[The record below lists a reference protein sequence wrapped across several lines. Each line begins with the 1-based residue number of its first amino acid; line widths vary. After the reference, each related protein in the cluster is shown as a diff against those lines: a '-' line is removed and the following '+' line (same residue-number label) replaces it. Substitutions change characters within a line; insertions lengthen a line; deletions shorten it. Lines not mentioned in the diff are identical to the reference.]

1 MIKERL
7 FLLLLMAVTMVGL
20 ASCSKDDDVAVEEFP
35 NWQATNSAYW
45 QQLISD
51 TRAKIAAGDDTWKIL
66 PTWTLEEE
74 QVTIPDD
81 RKIVVRIVH
90 EGKGTESPI
99 FTDTVKVNYSG
110 RLLPSTTHKSGLLFE
125 NTWSADYNP
134 DTSAPRKLA
143 VAAVVEGW
151 ATALQQ
157 MHVGDRWQVYI
168 PYPIGYGT
176 TPPSGSSIPA
186 YSTLIFDME
195 LESFWHAKSKGK

>member
-20 ASCSKDDDVAVEEFP
+20 ASCS
-35 NWQATNSAYW
+35 

-51 TRAKIAAGDDTWKIL
+51 TKAKIAAGDDTWKIL

-81 RKIVVRIVH
+81 RKIVVRIIH